1 MLKFGWGNLS
11 STCWAQGTVV
21 RQTLYVVEAGVD
33 LHKGREYFESL
44 LACKTKN
51 QSEKERIS
59 YGNDQMERDDT
70 RRDKELERL

>member
-1 MLKFGWGNLS
+1 
-11 STCWAQGTVV
+11 
-21 RQTLYVVEAGVD
+21 VVEAGVD